1 MQHTIFIDLETL
13 PGESRPD
20 PSEIQAPANYKDP
33 AKIAA
38 YQLEKVEEAY
48 RRQALDSMTGRIL
61 TIGYAIDDADPVAL
75 TVGMTVETETEALER
90 LEDVIDPLPRPIV
103 WAGHNVRA
111 FDLQWLWRRSIR
123 HDCAR
128 LAQTIP
134 RERYS
139 KYVIDSM
146 EIWAGP
152 DYQARVSLDK
162 VARFLGLGAKTEGM
176 DGSKVFDFWQD
187 GKLEEISEYCLQDV
201 ALARDVIR
209 VLTFGQGR
217 LTCN

>member
-1 MQHTIFIDLETL
+1 MQNTIIHIDIETL

-20 PSEIQAPANYKDP
+20 PETLTPPSNYKSP
-33 AKIAA
+33 EAIAKWRTENA
-38 YQLEKVEEAY
+38 EKVY
-48 RRQALDSMTGRIL
+48 RAQALDSMTGRIL
-61 TIGYAIDDADPVAL
+61 TIGYAIDDSDPVAL
-75 TVGMTVETETEALER
+75 TVGMTVETEAEALER

-111 FDLQWLWRRSIR
+111 FDLQWLWRRAIR

-139 KYVIDSM
+139 KNVIDSM
-146 EIWAGP
+146 ELWAGP

-209 VLTFGQGR
+209 VLTFGQGG
-217 LTCN
+217 